1 MLAKYFTRAY
11 KAPQKIRQRSPN
23 PGNFHLHLYINP
35 HDRQKNEKKCKLG
48 AIRWGDFFVKHVRSS
63 RFAINLRFSKKSVLR
78 ENSRGCE
85 LEFGGTEFVLK
96 LQKLSGKRRP

>member
-1 MLAKYFTRAY
+1 
-11 KAPQKIRQRSPN
+11 
-23 PGNFHLHLYINP
+23 
-35 HDRQKNEKKCKLG
+35 
-48 AIRWGDFFVKHVRSS
+48 VRSS

-96 LQKLSGKRRP
+96 LKKLSGKRRP